1 MDIQASQV
9 LKEPLATVALKVYRD
24 TQESKEF
31 RVTAELAL
39 QDIRVS
45 QDIVAGLV
53 TLVSKASPD
62 TQVSLVNLATQ
73 VLKVLPGLAGTQ
85 GLLVQAA
92 IPVIQGILGKV
103 VPQVIQELKVS
114 PDTQES
120 LARLDIQ
127 DILGHKD

>member
-1 MDIQASQV
+1 MDTQV
-9 LKEPLATVALKVYRD
+9 LKEPLATLALKVYQD
-24 TQESKEF
+24 TPESKEF

-53 TLVSKASPD
+53 TLVSKAHPD

-92 IPVIQGILGKV
+92 IPVVQGILGKV
-103 VPQVIQELKVS
+103 VPQVIQALKVS
-114 PDTQES
+114 PDTQAS
-120 LARLDIQ
+120 LANLDIQ
-127 DILGHKD
+127 DILGPKE